1 MFECDSAIK
10 TELSQEK
17 PMKTKASQK
26 PKIRV
31 GIFDDDPLRV
41 IGFRAL
47 LDAERDL
54 ELKITG
60 DSEHSDGIE
69 IDVAVLRGR
78 RGFSLA
84 AHVEK
89 VIDAMPGIRVL
100 VTGFDLNEGDIADAI
115 GQGAKGYIS
124 ESASAAEFASAIRIV
139 NQGLIWA
146 PRRLL
151 SVVIGRIVDTYP
163 SARFTERAPI
173 TSREREVLQ
182 MLVAGSSNKEIAAPL
197 GIEERTVKSHISHL
211 MRKLGVK
218 NRIEVSV
225 QAIRQSL
232 VSV

>member
-1 MFECDSAIK
+1 MRNVTWNLRSRAIVN
-10 TELSQEK
+10 T
-17 PMKTKASQK
+17 PT
-26 PKIRV
+26 
-31 GIFDDDPLRV
+31 
-41 IGFRAL
+41 
-47 LDAERDL
+47 
-54 ELKITG
+54 
-60 DSEHSDGIE
+60 E

-115 GQGAKGYIS
+115 GRGAKGYIS
-124 ESASAAEFASAIRIV
+124 ETASAAEFASAIRIV

>member
-1 MFECDSAIK
+1 
-10 TELSQEK
+10 
-17 PMKTKASQK
+17 MKTKASQK

-41 IGFRAL
+41 IGFRVL

-54 ELKITG
+54 ELKNTG

-115 GQGAKGYIS
+115 GRGAKGYIS
-124 ESASAAEFASAIRIV
+124 ETASAAEFASAIRIV

-151 SVVIGRIVDTYP
+151 SVVIGRIGDTYP
-163 SARFTERAPI
+163 SAALHRTGTHHQPR
-173 TSREREVLQ
+173 TRS
-182 MLVAGSSNKEIAAPL
+182 IANVGGWKFQQRNCCSPRNRGTDRQISYLPPHAKARS
-197 GIEERTVKSHISHL
+197 EESDRSF
-211 MRKLGVK
+211 GPG
-218 NRIEVSV
+218 N
-225 QAIRQSL
+225 QAIISIQLVL